1 MHNEPSATGHRP
13 YRKRRRVEREAET
26 RARIT
31 EATVKL
37 HGTLGPARTTVA
49 AIARE
54 AGVQRAT
61 VYRHFPDDA
70 ALFAACTAHYGA
82 RHPLPDPERWAA
94 VADPRQRLQEALRA
108 VYAWYARTE
117 PMIELTSR
125 DRELVPA
132 MQPASARLAAYFET
146 ARAVL
151 LRGRGERGRRRARVS
166 AAIGHALAFATWRS
180 LVREQGLEPEEAIG
194 LMLATVDAA
203 AGSA

>member
-1 MHNEPSATGHRP
+1 M
-13 YRKRRRVEREAET
+13 
-26 RARIT
+26 
-31 EATVKL
+31 
-37 HGTLGPARTTVA
+37 
-49 AIARE
+49 
-54 AGVQRAT
+54 
-61 VYRHFPDDA
+61 
-70 ALFAACTAHYGA
+70 
-82 RHPLPDPERWAA
+82 
-94 VADPRQRLQEALRA
+94 
-108 VYAWYARTE
+108 
-117 PMIELTSR
+117 ELTSR

-166 AAIGHALAFATWRS
+166 AAIGHALAFDTWRS